1 MSYVSV
7 MSKKDT
13 FTVYSRE
20 GGSPKWMIVCF
31 EKKTKEPIR
40 GWECASQQEM
50 NDMYG
55 DMNHAVTNCVF
66 LRVSMENEGEYGF
79 YSCPECSPE
88 EFKKALLI
96 VPSAARPRRRNQ
108 RCNH

>member
-55 DMNHAVTNCVF
+55 DMNHSLVNYVF
-66 LRVSMENEGEYGF
+66 LRVSMENEGVTCF
-79 YSCPECSPE
+79 YSCPKCSPE
-88 EFKKALLI
+88 EFKKALPI
-96 VPSAARPRRRNQ
+96 VSPAARPR
-108 RCNH
+108 CNHKGNH